1 MNSPSRL
8 PQDLSFFYHPK
19 QHLSTHLNKN
29 LLQIPDLNNCV
40 TILAIL
46 SAAIFAIAVP
56 ATLIPDGLVLSVTLG
71 SDSSNATL
79 VDQPRFI
86 LRVSA
91 TVALVAHRT
100 PLAEFIP
107 NDASS
112 HLFFNSIERAPVLD
126 ELSTD
131 FSCFKASQVSSHR
144 III

>member
-8 PQDLSFFYHPK
+8 PQDLSFLYHPK
-19 QHLSTHLNKN
+19 QNLSTHLNKN

-46 SAAIFAIAVP
+46 SAAIFAIAVL

-91 TVALVAHRT
+91 TVALIAHRT

-107 NDASS
+107 NDAS
-112 HLFFNSIERAPVLD
+112 
-126 ELSTD
+126 
-131 FSCFKASQVSSHR
+131 
-144 III
+144 

>member
-8 PQDLSFFYHPK
+8 PQDLSFLYHPK
-19 QHLSTHLNKN
+19 QHLSSHLNKN

-46 SAAIFAIAVP
+46 SAAIFATAVL

-107 NDASS
+107 NDAS
-112 HLFFNSIERAPVLD
+112 
-126 ELSTD
+126 
-131 FSCFKASQVSSHR
+131 
-144 III
+144 